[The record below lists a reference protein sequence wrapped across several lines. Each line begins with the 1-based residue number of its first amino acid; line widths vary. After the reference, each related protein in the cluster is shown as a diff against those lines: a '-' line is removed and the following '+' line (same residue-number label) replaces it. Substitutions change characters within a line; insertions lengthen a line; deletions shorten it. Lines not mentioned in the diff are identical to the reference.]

1 MGDLVMF
8 RPRSNAAPGLTAT
21 GQSEG
26 AQIVFFTGVR
36 YERYEPPAPTPRIK
50 RTPRNGGLNGAG
62 RGKRKRRA

>member
-8 RPRSNAAPGLTAT
+8 RPRSNAAPQLAP
-21 GQSEG
+21 QESEG

-36 YERYEPPAPTPRIK
+36 YQRFEPAPAPKVK
-50 RTPRNGGLNGAG
+50 RPPPKGGLNGAG